1 MAIEV
6 ISTIKP
12 KNNGDFPIVE
22 AQDVAVD
29 DKGTRLNEKLENMAV
44 NTPTFDLTDLIL
56 PADGSAAV
64 SLEMD
69 TMAIRSALDKGVV
82 EFKITLKLT
91 EIYSCPLS
99 VIPSV
104 TEINNATYSCSAF
117 YNFNTNAQQGVINFM
132 VSDAEVTVWITG
144 IGMGTTGVLP
154 TILQPD
160 QMYFLGE
167 PREVVFGLPNDVPTG
182 KMVYVSFQT
191 SATVIPTVTI
201 TTNNHTKV
209 NITPEANKV
218 YEIMGVYNGSMW
230 VMVTHEVSI

>member
-12 KNNGDFPIVE
+12 KNNGNFPIVE
-22 AQDVAVD
+22 AKDVAVD
-29 DKGTRLNEKLENMAV
+29 DEGTRLDEKLGNMAV
-44 NTPTFDLTDLIL
+44 NTPTFDLTELIL
-56 PADGSAAV
+56 PSDGSAA

-69 TMAIRSALDKGVV
+69 TTEIREALDKGVV
-82 EFKITLKLT
+82 EFKITWKLIET
-91 EIYSCPLS
+91 ISVPLS

-104 TEINNATYSCSAF
+104 VEVNNATYSCSAF
-117 YNFNTNAQQGVINFM
+117 YNFDANAQQGVINFT
-132 VSDAEVTVWITG
+132 VSDTAVTVWITDLG
-144 IGMGTTGVLP
+144 IGVTDTLP

-160 QMYFLGE
+160 RMYFLEE
-167 PREVVFGLPNDVPTG
+167 PRAVVFGLPNDVQTG

-201 TTNNHTKV
+201 TTSNHTEV

>member
-44 NTPTFDLTDLIL
+44 NTPTFDLTELML
-56 PADGSAAV
+56 PYDGTSA

-69 TMAIRSALDKGVV
+69 TTEIRAALDKGVV
-82 EFKITLKLT
+82 EFKITLKLLET
-91 EIYSCPLS
+91 VSVPIS

-104 TEINNATYSCSAF
+104 TEINNVTYSCSAF
-117 YNFNTNAQQGVINFM
+117 YNFDANARQGVINVM
-132 VSDAEVTVWITG
+132 VSETAVTVWITDLG
-144 IGMGTTGVLP
+144 IGTTDILP

-160 QMYFLGE
+160 RMYFLGE
-167 PREVVFGLPNDVPTG
+167 PREVVFGLPNDVQTG

-201 TTNNHTKV
+201 TTNNHTEV